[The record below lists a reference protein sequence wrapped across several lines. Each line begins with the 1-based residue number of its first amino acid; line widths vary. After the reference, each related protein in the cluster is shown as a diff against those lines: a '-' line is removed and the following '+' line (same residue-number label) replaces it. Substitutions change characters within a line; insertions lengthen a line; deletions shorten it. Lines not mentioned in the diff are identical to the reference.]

1 MEAENN
7 INQKR
12 WEVILKIK
20 KKDLINHWSSLGKV
34 SFGLVTE
41 DEWQILLWL
50 KDVEAINIIDHTYSR
65 RLSLVGDINQLEE
78 TKIEIIQPKFDEVY
92 KLYEDNYALMLN
104 SANIKPAINKKMGSR
119 LDISEIIK
127 TKKIKGKEKIFLQCL
142 ANTRAISFSELESK
156 TGTKNLK
163 SLKMAVLKK
172 LKKTEWSIDTIRELG
187 KDSFYKLYLLTEK
200 NNSN

>member
-1 MEAENN
+1 M
-7 INQKR
+7 
-12 WEVILKIK
+12 
-20 KKDLINHWSSLGKV
+20 INHWSSLGKV